1 MIEHLLHICKHF
13 STEMVNNT
21 SNLLSAIVQ
30 CCYTIAKAELLFP
43 TAVIVPTGRATRN
56 GHLAAQSSRKGVAFL
71 PKDVRLTKKQEEL
84 RIKGLRILARMMVRA
99 YLKDLADA
107 NRGVSQ
113 NGVSAESQR
122 EAEQDVG

>member
-1 MIEHLLHICKHF
+1 
-13 STEMVNNT
+13 MVNNAI
-21 SNLLSAIVQ
+21 NPLSAIIQ
-30 CCYTIAKAELLFP
+30 RCYTIAKAELLFP
-43 TAVIVPTGRATRN
+43 PAVIVPTGRAMRN

-84 RIKGLRILARMMVRA
+84 RIRGLRILARMMVRA

-107 NRGVSQ
+107 DRGVSQ

-122 EAEQDVG
+122 EAERDVG